1 MPAMLSM
8 AAQKH
13 RGPGPRL
20 QRAPAVVACASI
32 GRKAN
37 GPRERPVP
45 EVGGCPVAGTA
56 RSYSLASLRRASAR
70 SVFSQEKAVAVCFLP
85 APST

>member
-1 MPAMLSM
+1 MPALLFGGHG
-8 AAQKH
+8 KH
-13 RGPGPRL
+13 RGHGPLLR
-20 QRAPAVVACASI
+20 RAPADVACAGI